1 MKKLPKCANGQIF
14 DHFYSVSECE
24 ATRRKTNSS
33 VSKHTHTGIERA
45 RGGRRQKTIFTKI
58 VFLFIIGLVAM
69 SATLISDFV
78 ERIFRRN
85 FFSRFRFLLLSL
97 LLFFFVAFA
106 AFGWR
111 FDMRSAT
118 QHNRHRQSLAAK
130 MPDGEQHTRQPL
142 WGSAFTTRPEFE
154 NDYYPKHNSRSRISK

>member
-97 LLFFFVAFA
+97 LLFFLL
-106 AFGWR
+106 
-111 FDMRSAT
+111 RSLLSAGDST
-118 QHNRHRQSLAAK
+118 CEVLHNIIVIV
-130 MPDGEQHTRQPL
+130 
-142 WGSAFTTRPEFE
+142 
-154 NDYYPKHNSRSRISK
+154 SRWQRRCRMASSTLDSR